1 MIANSNGIGRDRS
14 EGDAVAAELRAAPRS
29 LTLFLS
35 HGKSLLWWQTTG
47 IFSREILLYLHFLRQ
62 GMFDRINIFS
72 YDAADRDFVRRLAE
86 DDPAFTGIE
95 ILAPRNGWAR
105 GVKALLW
112 GCWGPVR
119 HRRAIGRSL
128 AVKTN
133 QIDSALAPLLASW
146 LTGRPL
152 VLRMGYL
159 LSRNYRKA
167 GHTLRAPLA
176 AALERLGFSAA
187 RRILVSATDLAEM
200 LGANPATRDKTVLTP
215 TYVDVAAFSAKTD
228 YRFDEPLIA
237 VGRLARPK
245 NLENLLLGA
254 SLAGRDVVLI
264 GSGELEARLR
274 EVAAGLPIQVEFAG
288 QVPNE
293 QLASRLRS
301 HSVFI
306 LPSLYE
312 GLPKV
317 LIEAMASGLICIG
330 SRIPGITDL
339 IGDGENGYLIDG
351 FEPEAI
357 AATIR
362 RAFAE
367 RNPEIGRRARAT
379 VEDAFS
385 LERYA
390 AREAGIYASITG

>member
-1 MIANSNGIGRDRS
+1 
-14 EGDAVAAELRAAPRS
+14 
-29 LTLFLS
+29 
-35 HGKSLLWWQTTG
+35 
-47 IFSREILLYLHFLRQ
+47 
-62 GMFDRINIFS
+62 MFDRINIFS
-72 YDAADRDFVRRLAE
+72 YDAADQDFVRRMAE
-86 DDPAFTGIE
+86 SDPAFAGIE
-95 ILAPRNGWAR
+95 ILAPRSGWAR

-112 GCWGPVR
+112 GCWGPIH
-119 HRRAIGRSL
+119 HRRTIARSL

-167 GHTLRAPLA
+167 GHTLRAA
-176 AALERLGFSAA
+176 SAALERLGFGAA

-228 YRFDEPLIA
+228 YRFDELIA

-264 GSGELEARLR
+264 GSGELKSRLR

-293 QLASRLRS
+293 QLAARLRS

-357 AATIR
+357 AATIS

-390 AREAGIYASITG
+390 AREAGIYASISG

>member
-1 MIANSNGIGRDRS
+1 
-14 EGDAVAAELRAAPRS
+14 
-29 LTLFLS
+29 
-35 HGKSLLWWQTTG
+35 
-47 IFSREILLYLHFLRQ
+47 
-62 GMFDRINIFS
+62 
-72 YDAADRDFVRRLAE
+72 
-86 DDPAFTGIE
+86 
-95 ILAPRNGWAR
+95 
-105 GVKALLW
+105 
-112 GCWGPVR
+112 
-119 HRRAIGRSL
+119 
-128 AVKTN
+128 
-133 QIDSALAPLLASW
+133 
-146 LTGRPL
+146 
-152 VLRMGYL
+152 MGYL
-159 LSRNYRKA
+159 LSRNYRKSGYA
-167 GHTLRAPLA
+167 IRAPLA
-176 AALERLGFSAA
+176 AALEWVGFRAA
-187 RRILVSATDLAEM
+187 RQILVSSTDIAEI
-200 LGANPATRDKTVLTP
+200 LRAKPATRAKTVLTP
-215 TYVDVAAFSAKTD
+215 TYVDVSTFAAKTD
-228 YRFDEPLIA
+228 YRFDEPLVA

-264 GSGELEARLR
+264 GSGELEQRLR
-274 EVAAGLPIQVEFAG
+274 EVAAGLPIRVTFAG

-293 QLASRLRS
+293 QLAAMLRA

-339 IGDGENGYLIDG
+339 IEDGANGYLIHG

-367 RNPEIGRRARAT
+367 RDPEIGRRARAT

-390 AREAGIYASITG
+390 AREAGIYASIAG